1 MCWEEWY
8 LLVRLNA
15 GAAEQNM
22 FDHRMTKSRCK
33 CGKGKRC
40 WRRRRWRDREEKRK
54 KEDYWKQ
61 KTSFKPCW
69 IWYNWCSCF
78 YFLMSTQAWS
88 RAALLTRASRGL
100 AWCQHKLLAWRTMKK
115 ERARNCH
122 AMQSRT
128 LAHLLPLALL
138 IRSALQLSVE
148 IHLKCLNARHCKT
161 ESWLK
166 LR

>member
-22 FDHRMTKSRCK
+22 FDHQMTKSRCK

-40 WRRRRWRDREEKRK
+40 WRRWRWRDREEKRK

-100 AWCQHKLLAWRTMKK
+100 AWCQHKLLAWRTMKRREQETATQCSREPWHIFFLLHCWYGLHFNSLWK
-115 ERARNCH
+115 YTSSVWMPGTVR
-122 AMQSRT
+122 QS
-128 LAHLLPLALL
+128 LG
-138 IRSALQLSVE
+138 
-148 IHLKCLNARHCKT
+148 
-161 ESWLK
+161 
-166 LR
+166 